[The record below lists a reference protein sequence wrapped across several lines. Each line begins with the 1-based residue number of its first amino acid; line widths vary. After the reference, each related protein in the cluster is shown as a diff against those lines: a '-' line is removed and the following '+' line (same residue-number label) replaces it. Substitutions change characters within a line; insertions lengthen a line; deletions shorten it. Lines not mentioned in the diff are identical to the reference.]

1 MWHSGRYRGEFC
13 AAPEKVDS
21 SYFFFFLF
29 FHQKT
34 ETRGDAMPSRHSPF
48 NLGNFY
54 CLVDDAAQNKLEC
67 LSLRKI
73 FLG

>member
-1 MWHSGRYRGEFC
+1 VVNFVPRPKKLT
-13 AAPEKVDS
+13 AATFS
-21 SYFFFFLF
+21 F

-67 LSLRKI
+67 LSLQKKI
-73 FLG
+73 SASLINANTSNI